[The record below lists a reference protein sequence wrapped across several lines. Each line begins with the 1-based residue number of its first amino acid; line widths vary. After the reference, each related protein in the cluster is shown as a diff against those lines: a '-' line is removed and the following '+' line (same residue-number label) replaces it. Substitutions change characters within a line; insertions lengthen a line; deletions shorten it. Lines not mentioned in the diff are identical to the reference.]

1 MQIKTKFF
9 LRLFI
14 LSFIPFLLVSLFA
27 VYIFNKGVNQVIS
40 PGFEK
45 ALENSEF
52 LVENNLELY
61 RLRFMNL
68 IDILAEDSIT
78 SEDIQYFDLIIFISQ
93 TDTLTIKPL
102 ENPEFN
108 RIFMEEAAVRP
119 ATFPEIISFEGRIL
133 VYQKIALQPALLLSP
148 QLIVGQYLPQ
158 EFSVKAGEIISAKT
172 EYNRLKLFVE
182 ASGSKI
188 VWILW
193 LSITVIYLTAIL
205 YIARW
210 WANSLIRPI
219 NNLSLAAFD
228 IAKGRWGKKVNYDKE
243 DELGTLV
250 SSFNYMSSELKGN
263 AEKLM
268 QAEIESSW
276 KNTARVIAHGIKNI
290 ISPVKIAL
298 HNLQKTDKPAEVKS
312 EVETITSEIIK
323 LEEVAH
329 DFSQFSRS
337 PDIRPVLTNIKKVV
351 DDALLI
357 AGKDYPQVEKE
368 IDVPADLYLE
378 TDYEILRSLLVNLVR
393 NALEALTEEGRI
405 EITAEKADF
414 AVRIFIEDNGPGI
427 PEEYKEKIWKPYYTT
442 KPRGTG
448 LGLPIAAKFAEALGA
463 DLQLS
468 SDSNGTII
476 TLEFGVLDDIED
488 TDS

>member
-9 LRLFI
+9 LRLFV
-14 LSFIPFLLVSLFA
+14 LSFLPFLLVSLFA

-40 PGFEK
+40 PGFEN

-78 SEDIQYFDLIIFISQ
+78 SEDIKYFDLIIFISY

-102 ENPEFN
+102 ENAEFN

-133 VYQKIALQPALLLSP
+133 VYQKISLQPALLVSS
-148 QLIVGQYLPQ
+148 QLIVGQYLPS
-158 EFSVKAGEIISAKT
+158 EFSVRAGDIISAKT

-182 ASGSKI
+182 SSGSKI

-228 IAKGRWGKKVNYDKE
+228 IAKGRWGKKVNYKQE

-250 SSFNYMSSELKGN
+250 SSFNYMSSELKSN

-290 ISPVKIAL
+290 ISPVKLAL
-298 HNLQKTDKPAEVKS
+298 HNLHNTEKPDEAKTEI
-312 EVETITSEIIK
+312 ETITSEITK
-323 LEEVAH
+323 LEEIAH

-337 PDIRPVLTNIKKVV
+337 PDISPVLTNIKKVV
-351 DDALLI
+351 EDALLI
-357 AGKDYPQVEKE
+357 AGKDHPRVERE
-368 IDVPADLYLE
+368 IDTPTDLYLE
-378 TDYEILRSLLVNLVR
+378 TDYEILRSLLVNLIK
-393 NALEALTEEGRI
+393 NSLEALTSEGRI
-405 EITAEKADF
+405 KISAEKADF
-414 AVRIFIEDNGPGI
+414 AIRIFIEDNGMGI
-427 PEEYKEKIWKPYYTT
+427 PDEYKEKIWKPYYTT

-448 LGLPIAAKFAEALGA
+448 LGLPIARKFAEALGA
-463 DLQLS
+463 NLKLS
-468 SDSNGTII
+468 SDSNGTIV
-476 TLEFGVLDDIED
+476 TLEFGAFDDPK
-488 TDS
+488 DSVS